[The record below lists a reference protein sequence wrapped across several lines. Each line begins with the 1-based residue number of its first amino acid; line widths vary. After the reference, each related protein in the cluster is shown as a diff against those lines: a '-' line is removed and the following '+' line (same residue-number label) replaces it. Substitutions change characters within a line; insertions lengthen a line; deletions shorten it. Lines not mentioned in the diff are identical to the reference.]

1 MTSIQISGLRED
13 LETIELLS
21 TEIFQENEISEKT
34 KISEFRADSIEVDQI
49 LPVLTVT
56 FSGVSVLIGVI
67 NLVIASV
74 YDQALLRQI
83 ASLED

>member
-21 TEIFQENEISEKT
+21 AEIFQENEISART
-34 KISEFRADSIEVDQI
+34 KISEFRADSIEADQI

-56 FSGVSVLIGVI
+56 FGGVIAVVQII
-67 NLVIASV
+67 NLV
-74 YDQALLRQI
+74 LK
-83 ASLED
+83 